1 MSISV
6 SSVSSDVEY
15 LCDMYSIR
23 FICEI
28 RCIANLL
35 VDSKLN
41 ECELTY
47 IIVNIAKISVGN
59 RL

>member
-35 VDSKLN
+35 VDLRFN
-41 ECELTY
+41 ECERTY
-47 IIVNIAKISVGN
+47 IIVNIAEISVGN